1 MVEYT
6 ISTCV
11 DGNVLKVFWSYCSEV
26 GIWNRERQSVG
37 LRNIMLYSF
46 DLVGFIGNYL

>member
-26 GIWNRERQSVG
+26 GIWNRERECGAKKYYALQ
-37 LRNIMLYSF
+37 L
-46 DLVGFIGNYL
+46 